1 MATSIYCPERPGMT
15 KTQRWER
22 AAEVGAGSTTAEQGG
37 GETRMC
43 LPQRVQIRVMPG
55 TLTTA
60 RTPVRKLPKAQRQV
74 LILTDRGGALALE
87 QLRLLPVQPR
97 AS

>member
-1 MATSIYCPERPGMT
+1 MT

-43 LPQRVQIRVMPG
+43 LPRRVQIRSEQGDAWDPNYSED
-55 TLTTA
+55 TTN
-60 RTPVRKLPKAQRQV
+60 TQSGNFQRHR
-74 LILTDRGGALALE
+74 DRF
-87 QLRLLPVQPR
+87 
-97 AS
+97 